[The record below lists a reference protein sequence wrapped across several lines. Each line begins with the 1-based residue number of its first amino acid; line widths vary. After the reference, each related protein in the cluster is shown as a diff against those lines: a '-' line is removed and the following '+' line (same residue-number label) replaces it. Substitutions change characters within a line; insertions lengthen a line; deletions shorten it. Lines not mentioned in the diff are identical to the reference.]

1 MTSEEYVNQVNRLID
16 LQNIYLG
23 IFLTILSIILA
34 AVLYF
39 QWRLSDKKIEKIKLS
54 AKSETV
60 SEIERILGVS
70 NLEEFKNDI
79 EGKIWRVS
87 EDVFVTA
94 QSHFE
99 YALQEVRRSENIEI
113 WRITYALR
121 VFECYMTQDFQ
132 IFNFTVS
139 KIRFLFD
146 ELSETKE
153 LNYYDPEI
161 SLMLDV
167 LFQFEMKLTRKS
179 VELEALK
186 NDINVGRENTI
197 E

>member
-16 LQNIYLG
+16 LQNIYIG

-39 QWRLSDKKIEKIKLS
+39 QWRLSDKKIEKIILS

-60 SEIERILGVS
+60 SEIERILGVTS
-70 NLEEFKNDI
+70 LAEFKNDTD
-79 EGKIWRVS
+79 GDIWREK

-94 QSHFE
+94 QAHFE
-99 YALQEVRRSENIEI
+99 YSLQEVRRSEDIEI
-113 WRITYALR
+113 WRISSALR
-121 VFECYMTQDFQ
+121 VFERYMTRDFQ

-139 KIRFLFD
+139 KIRSLFD

-153 LNYYDPEI
+153 INYHDPEI
-161 SLMLDV
+161 SLMLDI
-167 LFQFEMKLTRKS
+167 LFQSEMKLSRNS
-179 VELEALK
+179 VELEKLK
-186 NDINVGRENTI
+186 HEINKGRERNA
-197 E
+197 